1 MASDFSGAVNHP
13 QLDARAQRGGGAP
26 APTDASQG
34 AMEMFLVLLVTILFP
49 PVLLFGFF
57 VVNPRE
63 EIVVLRFGKYVTTL
77 KTQGIRWIHPVG
89 RALHRISTRDTTLDI
104 ATTTVVEKNGNPIEI
119 SAVVLYRVEDTYKAA
134 LHVESYKEFIAD
146 QAGAVVKRVASHYP
160 YESADDSI
168 PCLKKESQHVT
179 DEFIAEL
186 MEAVAAAGIRVLNVR
201 LNDLTYAPEIAQ
213 AMLMRQQAMA
223 LIDARKTIVEGA
235 VEIVRD
241 AVDRLQQAGLE
252 VGQVE
257 RDELVSNLLVVI
269 CSGERAQPVLQVQ
282 AGARH
287 HGKN

>member
-1 MASDFSGAVNHP
+1 MK
-13 QLDARAQRGGGAP
+13 QRYE
-26 APTDASQG
+26 APTESTQG
-34 AMEMFLVLLVTILFP
+34 MMEISLVLFFSVIFP
-49 PVLLFGFF
+49 PILLFGFF

-89 RALHRISTRDTTLDI
+89 RSLHRISTRDTTLDI
-104 ATTTVVEKNGNPIEI
+104 PATTVVEQNGNPIEI
-119 SAVVLYRVEDTYKAA
+119 SAVVVYRVADTYKAA
-134 LHVESYKEFIAD
+134 LHVEQYRTFITD
-146 QAGAVVKRVASHYP
+146 QAGAVIKRVASHFP
-160 YESADDSI
+160 YESADPNR
-168 PCLKKESQHVT
+168 PCLKKESDDVT
-179 DEFIAEL
+179 QAFISEL
-186 MEAVAAAGIRVLNVR
+186 QEAVDAAGLQVLGVR

-241 AVDRLQQAGLE
+241 AVDRLQHAGLE
-252 VGQVE
+252 LDAVR

-282 AGARH
+282 SSSRSRSA
-287 HGKN
+287 